1 MTFNEFLM
9 IYGAGV
15 IFNVVVS
22 MSFLIYFWYTEN
34 EDIHLSFE
42 NICIALFYILV
53 SWLTLLVVITFFVK
67 ELVSFLNKNVDL
79 TIKVRKNI
87 KKHKGNNGVNED
99 LKDIVDDAVNKN
111 LNLLDSKADEINE
124 IGFGT
129 DA

>member
-22 MSFLIYFWYTEN
+22 ISFLIYFWYTEI

-42 NICIALFYILV
+42 AICIALFYILV

-67 ELVSFLNKNVDL
+67 EFVSYLNRKCQI
-79 TIKVRKNI
+79 TIKTRKG
-87 KKHKGNNGVNED
+87 KMKSKGNNGVNED
-99 LKDIVDDAVNKN
+99 LKDIVNDAVNKN
-111 LNLLDSKADEINE
+111 LDFLDSKTDENNE